1 MDPLS
6 ITASVIAIVGAGDKC
21 ITKLRTLHHAPSE
34 ILCLMNEIGDL
45 NIVLTQII
53 TLDQQARNTGAES
66 SLAGLRSL
74 FKRAENQVLELD
86 AIVQNGLAKYG
97 ALRNGIGWVRY
108 KNQVTELQ
116 QSMRSTRLNLTT
128 ALGTA
133 TLQALVRVEV
143 AIQSISAA
151 PTLDPASLP
160 ESACEK
166 PVLSITQTALPGTST
181 GETTPASSLSA
192 ASTAQDAPEA
202 PDFADLQLHS
212 LITNRTASAIRVKTL
227 TNAGQQRCSFP
238 ELVPRVHHTRAVA
251 QLFSH
256 GPGTVSPHT
265 QGQSSYY
272 SIMGTSKKW
281 AHGGISA
288 AHSSWNG
295 ESTGY
300 FRGWLFIST
309 HLVWDWILGGRLN
322 SQEIVEFMD
331 IFDDDDYLQSRRFTP
346 LHKTVCIPAP
356 EWPPLKTQ
364 LQLSTSTINAVD
376 SQGRTCLCWA
386 AARGDIDAVQT
397 LLDFGADAT
406 ICDSRGWPP
415 LFSAIAYDRVA
426 VTKLLLA
433 RTETHL
439 MVATDGTTVL
449 HIAACSDPEILELV
463 IKRGGINVNSVD
475 ENGQTP
481 LHIAALWGA
490 DENIWLFRDADA
502 DLDVP
507 DNRGCTAVH
516 WAIMENNHATA
527 KQLSNTGARFDL
539 FTETH
544 SSVLHFAARHC
555 DLRMLQIMAD
565 TPSIQNL
572 DPNDAR
578 SGFKWLEYAEY
589 YLKACYLL
597 DNGQVEERMQH
608 LYDFQ
613 AQVWGEEEEE
623 EEEDDDDDENDAFED
638 AFESL
643 QIEP

>member
-21 ITKLRTLHHAPSE
+21 LTKLRTLHHAPSE

-133 TLQALVRVEV
+133 TLQALMRVEV

-202 PDFADLQLHS
+202 PDFAYLQLHS

-227 TNAGQQRCSFP
+227 TNAGQQRCS
-238 ELVPRVHHTRAVA
+238 VWC
-251 QLFSH
+251 
-256 GPGTVSPHT
+256 
-265 QGQSSYY
+265 SY
-272 SIMGTSKKW
+272 
-281 AHGGISA
+281 
-288 AHSSWNG
+288 
-295 ESTGY
+295 
-300 FRGWLFIST
+300 
-309 HLVWDWILGGRLN
+309 LVWDWILGGRLN

-346 LHKTVCIPAP
+346 LHKTVCIAAP

-415 LFSAIAYDRVA
+415 LFSAIAYDRVV

-439 MVATDGTTVL
+439 MLATDGTTAL

-507 DNRGCTAVH
+507 NNRGCTAVH
-516 WAIMENNHATA
+516 LAIMENNHATA

-544 SSVLHFAARHC
+544 GSVLHFATSHC

-565 TPSIQNL
+565 TPSIRNL

-578 SGFKWLEYAEY
+578 NGFTWLEYAEY

-623 EEEDDDDDENDAFED
+623 EEEDDGDDENDAFED